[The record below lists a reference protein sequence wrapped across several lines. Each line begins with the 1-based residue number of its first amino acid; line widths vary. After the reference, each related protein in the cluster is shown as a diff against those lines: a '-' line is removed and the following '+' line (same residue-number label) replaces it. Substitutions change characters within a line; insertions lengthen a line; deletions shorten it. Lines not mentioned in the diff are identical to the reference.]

1 MFNRINQKIQRLC
14 GTTLATAV
22 LGLTG
27 WAIALSVNPPTQAQ
41 EKPRVVASYSV
52 LCDLAEQI
60 ARDRIALT
68 CLIEGGQDP
77 HTYQPRPQDLRAIE
91 TAQLILYGGY
101 DFEPAIVQ
109 LVQNTRNS
117 APKIAIHEVAVTNPI
132 MGEGHHH
139 HGHDDG
145 HGHGHGHSH
154 GHSHDHD
161 HDHDDDEAADPH
173 VWHDVR
179 NGIRMAEAIANS
191 LKQIDPGNTEFYR
204 QNINNL
210 RAELE
215 QLHTWIQ
222 AQVATVPANQR
233 VLVTTHDA
241 LGYFAQAYNFR
252 VAEGLMGVSTTEQ
265 PNAARFRELVELIRA
280 EGVPTVFVEVT
291 SNDRVMNNLARE
303 ANVQIAPRALMADG
317 LGPRGSSTGTYVQM
331 MTSNTCIIVTGLG
344 GQCNPFP
351 GAASRP

>member
-1 MFNRINQKIQRLC
+1 MFNRINGKIQRLC
-14 GTTLATAV
+14 STTLTTAI

-27 WAIALSVNPPTQAQ
+27 WAIALSVNPLTQAQ

-117 APKIAIHEVAVTNPI
+117 APKIAIHEIAVPNPLL
-132 MGEGHHH
+132 GE
-139 HGHDDG
+139 DDRD
-145 HGHGHGHSH
+145 HGHSH
-154 GHSHDHD
+154 GDH
-161 HDHDDDEAADPH
+161 EVADPH

-179 NGIRMAEAIANS
+179 NGIRMAEAIGNS
-191 LKQIDPGNTEFYR
+191 LKQIDPGSADFYR

-222 AQVATVPANQR
+222 AQVATIPSNKR

-241 LGYFAQAYNFR
+241 LGYYAQAYNFR
-252 VAEGLMGVSTTEQ
+252 VAEALMGVSTSEQ
-265 PNAARFRELVELIRA
+265 PNAARFRELVQLIRT

-303 ANVQIAPRALMADG
+303 ANVQISPQALMADG
-317 LGPRGSSTGTYVQM
+317 LGPRGSNTGTYVQM

-344 GQCNPFP
+344 GQCNPF
-351 GAASRP
+351 SQ

>member
-1 MFNRINQKIQRLC
+1 MLNRLNRKIQRLW
-14 GTTLATAV
+14 GATLTTAV
-22 LGLTG
+22 LGVAG
-27 WAIALSVNPPTQAQ
+27 WAIATTVNPLTRAQA
-41 EKPRVVASYSV
+41 KPKVVASYSV
-52 LCDLAEQI
+52 LCDLAERI

-101 DFEPAIVQ
+101 AFEPAIAQ
-109 LVQNTRNS
+109 LIQNTRNS
-117 APKIAIHEVAVTNPI
+117 APKIAVHEIAVPNPI
-132 MGEGHHH
+132 LGEDHQ
-139 HGHDDG
+139 G
-145 HGHGHGHSH
+145 HGESPSQGGSH
-154 GHSHDHD
+154 Q
-161 HDHDDDEAADPH
+161 DEEEVPDPH

-191 LKQIDPGNTEFYR
+191 LEQIDPPGANTYR

-210 RAELE
+210 RSQLE
-215 QLHTWIQ
+215 QLDTWIK
-222 AQVATVPANQR
+222 AQVATIPPNQR

-241 LGYFAQAYNFR
+241 LGYYAQAYNFQ
-252 VAEGLMGVSTTEQ
+252 VAESLMGLSTSEQ

-303 ANVQIAPRALMADG
+303 ANIQIAPRSLMADG
-317 LGPRGSSTGTYVQM
+317 LGPRGSETGTYVQM
-331 MTSNTCIIVTGLG
+331 LVSNTCIIVTGLG
-344 GQCNPFP
+344 GQCTPFA
-351 GAASRP
+351 GTESGLQ

>member
-1 MFNRINQKIQRLC
+1 MFNRINRKIQRLC
-14 GTTLATAV
+14 STTLTTAI

-27 WAIALSVNPPTQAQ
+27 WAIALSVNPLTQAQ
-41 EKPRVVASYSV
+41 QKPRVVASYSV

-109 LVQNTRNS
+109 LVQNTSNS
-117 APKIAIHEVAVTNPI
+117 APKIAIHEVAVPNPI
-132 MGEGHHH
+132 FGEDHH
-139 HGHDDG
+139 D
-145 HGHGHGHSH
+145 HGHSH
-154 GHSHDHD
+154 G
-161 HDHDDDEAADPH
+161 DDEVADPH

-191 LKQIDPGNTEFYR
+191 LKQIDPGSADFYR

-222 AQVATVPANQR
+222 AQVATIPPNQR

-241 LGYFAQAYNFR
+241 LGYYAQAYNFR
-252 VAEGLMGVSTTEQ
+252 VAESLMGVSTSQQ
-265 PNAARFRELVELIRA
+265 PNAARFRELVQLIRA

-317 LGPRGSSTGTYVQM
+317 LGPRGSNTGTYVQM
-331 MTSNTCIIVTGLG
+331 MSSNTCIIVTGLG
-344 GQCNPFP
+344 GQCTPFP
-351 GAASRP
+351 E

>member
-1 MFNRINQKIQRLC
+1 MFNRINRKIKRLC
-14 GTTLATAV
+14 RTTLTTAV

-27 WAIALSVNPPTQAQ
+27 WAIALSVNHLTQAQ

-109 LVQNTRNS
+109 LVRNTSNS
-117 APKIAIHEVAVTNPI
+117 APKIAIHEVAVPNPI
-132 MGEGHHH
+132 LGE
-139 HGHDDG
+139 DD
-145 HGHGHGHSH
+145 HAHGHSH
-154 GHSHDHD
+154 G
-161 HDHDDDEAADPH
+161 DDEVADPH

-179 NGIRMAEAIANS
+179 NGIRMAEAIGNS
-191 LKQIDPGNTEFYR
+191 LKQIDPGNADFYS

-222 AQVATVPANQR
+222 AQVATIPSNQR
-233 VLVTTHDA
+233 VLLTTHDA
-241 LGYFAQAYNFR
+241 LGYYAQAYNFR
-252 VAEGLMGVSTTEQ
+252 VAEALMGFSTTEQ
-265 PNAARFRELVELIRA
+265 PNAARFRELVELIRT

-303 ANVQIAPRALMADG
+303 ANVQISPRALMADG
-317 LGPRGSSTGTYVQM
+317 LGPRGSNTGTYVQM
-331 MTSNTCIIVTGLG
+331 MYSNTCIIVTGLG
-344 GQCNPFP
+344 GQCNPFHQ
-351 GAASRP
+351 

>member
-1 MFNRINQKIQRLC
+1 MFNRINRKIQRLC
-14 GTTLATAV
+14 GATLTTAV

-27 WAIALSVNPPTQAQ
+27 WAIALSVNPPTSAQ

-109 LVQNTRNS
+109 IVQNTRNS
-117 APKIAIHEVAVTNPI
+117 APKIAIHEVAVPNPI
-132 MGEGHHH
+132 LGEDHHEH
-139 HGHDDG
+139 S
-145 HGHGHGHSH
+145 HSH
-154 GHSHDHD
+154 G
-161 HDHDDDEAADPH
+161 DEEVADPH

-179 NGIRMAEAIANS
+179 NGIRMAEAIGNS
-191 LKQIDPGNTEFYR
+191 LKQIDPGNADFYR
-204 QNINNL
+204 QNINNI
-210 RAELE
+210 RGELE

-222 AQVATVPANQR
+222 AQVATIPPNQR

-241 LGYFAQAYNFR
+241 LGYYAQAYNFR
-252 VAEGLMGVSTTEQ
+252 VAESLMGVSTSEQ

-317 LGPRGSSTGTYVQM
+317 LGPRGSNTGTYVQM
-331 MTSNTCIIVTGLG
+331 LTSNTCIIVTGLG
-344 GQCNPFP
+344 GQCTPFP
-351 GAASRP
+351 GSASRP